1 MADFD
6 DRLKAEPWSTLCW
19 SEMPMITLQQ
29 LQYFLAAVEHGSLS
43 AAAEAN
49 FVAQPSLS
57 EQIRRLESQLGVTLF
72 QRTNRKLILTD
83 AALMLLPHAE
93 RTIEAAEAAMEAV
106 SPIRTLTGGTVALG
120 TFSSAH
126 HLLHEDVVSD
136 FRALHPLVRVRL
148 VGMNSS
154 EVAQAVR
161 EGQLEAGLVALPVDD
176 QGLDVGPVRWVSEAV
191 YLSKDRER
199 TTSPLDAHSMVAH
212 DLILPEVGWGDMDPT
227 RRQLVVRAQNAGV
240 RIEPMVEVESPAA
253 ALALAARG
261 VGDTIIS
268 LPLAHHLGFTDRLH
282 WASLDPPL
290 FETFAFITRRG
301 AQMSPATTILMRLMA
316 HRLAMLPLSAPLPG
330 D

>member
-1 MADFD
+1 
-6 DRLKAEPWSTLCW
+6 
-19 SEMPMITLQQ
+19 MITLQQ
-29 LQYFLAAVEHGSLS
+29 LQYFLSAVEHGSLS
-43 AAAEAN
+43 AAAEAH

-83 AALMLLPHAE
+83 AAMMLLPHAK
-93 RTIEAAEAAMEAV
+93 RTVEAAEAAMESV
-106 SPIRTLTGGTVALG
+106 SPIRTMSGGTVAFG

-126 HLLHEDVVSD
+126 HLLHENVISD

-154 EVAQAVR
+154 EVVQAVR
-161 EGQLEAGLVALPVDD
+161 DGQLEAGLVALPVDD
-176 QGLDVGPVRWVSEAV
+176 QGLEVGPVRWVSEAV
-191 YLSKDRER
+191 YFSTDPER
-199 TTSPLDAHSMVAH
+199 TRTPLSAMAMVSH

-268 LPLAHHLGFTDRLH
+268 LPLAHHLGFTERLH

-290 FETFAFITRRG
+290 LETFAFVARRA
-301 AQMSPATTILMRLMA
+301 AQLSPATTILMRMMA
-316 HRLAMLPLSAPLPG
+316 HRLAELPLSAPLPG
-330 D
+330 A